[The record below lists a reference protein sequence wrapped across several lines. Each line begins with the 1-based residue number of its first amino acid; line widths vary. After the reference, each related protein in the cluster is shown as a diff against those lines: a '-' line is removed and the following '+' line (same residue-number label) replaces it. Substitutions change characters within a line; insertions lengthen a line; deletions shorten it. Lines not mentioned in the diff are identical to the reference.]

1 MHLNY
6 AILHSSFHFT
16 IYYPDGFS
24 QRASNS
30 FLHQEWNRLISV

>member
-24 QRASNS
+24 
-30 FLHQEWNRLISV
+30 